1 MTKETQRGE
10 GTCPR
15 AHSKSAEEPGRAP
28 SPPDPSRVVCIIP
41 RGLATFRLESCFRP
55 SLVQVWWF
63 SISQSCRP
71 RHRVLLLPSRTG
83 GPASPGNV
91 FSLSSPG
98 LSPWCTSCPSW
109 ELWLPKETGHLFG
122 FLCFRPECP
131 ASSQAAPRHRRE
143 VALGGSPL
151 SSPSP

>member
-15 AHSKSAEEPGRAP
+15 AHSKSAEEPGLAP
-28 SPPDPSRVVCIIP
+28 SSPDPFRVVCIIP
-41 RGLATFRLESCFRP
+41 RGLATFKLESCFRP

-63 SISQSCRP
+63 SISQSCWP
-71 RHRVLLLPSRTG
+71 LPSRTG

-131 ASSQAAPRHRRE
+131 ASSQTAPRHRPE
-143 VALGGSPL
+143 MAL
-151 SSPSP
+151 